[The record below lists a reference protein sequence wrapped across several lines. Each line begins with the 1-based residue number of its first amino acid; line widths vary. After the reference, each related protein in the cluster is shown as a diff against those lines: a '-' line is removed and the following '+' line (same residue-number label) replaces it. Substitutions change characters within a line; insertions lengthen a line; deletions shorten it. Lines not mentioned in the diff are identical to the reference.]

1 MQFPLSFWYIS
12 LWLAVTAIVLLATAE
27 LASPCYGRTKT
38 TIDTKRLKNV
48 ALATGVLSLATFL
61 IQVYQIIV
69 TP

>member
-27 LASPCYGRTKT
+27 LASPYYGRTNT

-48 ALATGVLSLATFL
+48 ALATGILSLATFL
-61 IQVYQIIV
+61 IHVYQIIAV
-69 TP
+69 P